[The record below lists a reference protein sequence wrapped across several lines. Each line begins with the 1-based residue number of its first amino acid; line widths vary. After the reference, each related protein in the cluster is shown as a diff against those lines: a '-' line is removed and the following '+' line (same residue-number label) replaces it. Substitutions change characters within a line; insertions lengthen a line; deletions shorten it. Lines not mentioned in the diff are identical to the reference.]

1 MPKIEV
7 LVTTEKVNPKA
18 LVVPAIGTER
28 IKLRCDFID
37 GALVVA
43 ASDVVRSACDIEPGG
58 RVWGNAFHKEIIEL
72 PGAIRTPK
80 AWVAPVY
87 DLTEL
92 IASRGDLPKA
102 VETLRALIR
111 VIELEKT
118 EGSEIW
124 NKAQK
129 EKEAKLRNKG
139 REERTLRL
147 QLPSGKVLEAA
158 ERAKNINGV
167 PMIGL
172 TDFVK
177 GARESEGPRKLRRT
191 QVRNEV
197 RKLPGVKEVKGV
209 FMLPVAD
216 AAEMI
221 SEHGEHSGAIKM
233 IEALIN

>member
-1 MPKIEV
+1 MPKLILKLEPIEV
-7 LVTTEKVNPKA
+7 ADQRVT
-18 LVVPAIGTER
+18 LQVPGE
-28 IKLRCDFID
+28 
-37 GALVVA
+37 
-43 ASDVVRSACDIEPGG
+43 
-58 RVWGNAFHKEIIEL
+58 EIIE
-72 PGAIRTPK
+72 
-80 AWVAPVY
+80 VAGQ
-87 DLTEL
+87 
-92 IASRGDLPKA
+92 A
-102 VETLRALIR
+102 
-111 VIELEKT
+111 
-118 EGSEIW
+118 
-124 NKAQK
+124 
-129 EKEAKLRNKG
+129 
-139 REERTLRL
+139 LRL

-167 PMIGL
+167 PMLGL

-221 SEHGEHSGAIKM
+221 SEHGEHSGVIKM